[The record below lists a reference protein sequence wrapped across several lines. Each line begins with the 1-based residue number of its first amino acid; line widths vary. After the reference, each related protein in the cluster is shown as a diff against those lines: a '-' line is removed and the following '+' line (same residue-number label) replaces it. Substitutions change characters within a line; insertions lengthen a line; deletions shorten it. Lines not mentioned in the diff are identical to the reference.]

1 MYLWLLQALVKWYNE
16 RLGYGFLQRDEGD
29 DVFVHYTA
37 LVDDEVLEEGEAVE
51 FDIGEGPKRPMAT
64 NVVKV

>member
-1 MYLWLLQALVKWYNE
+1 MAFTGLVKWYNE

-51 FDIGEGPKRPMAT
+51 FDIGEGPKGPMAT